1 MNEMKKIIRKLAQIS
16 FKTSKR
22 QINFFL
28 IIFYIFIFL
37 FLSINIFFSQK
48 ISPIFFGLVNNDKKS
63 VVAFLQKIINNNNFE
78 NQLKYFEKIFGP
90 SLKNDVFAKKL
101 QREIKIKE
109 LEQILEKNPQSRDV
123 LYGLYLLNLE
133 KESQK
138 TAEKYLRLA
147 KEIDPEIK

>member
-1 MNEMKKIIRKLAQIS
+1 MNDMKKIIKKLAQMS

-22 QINFFL
+22 QSNFFL
-28 IIFYIFIFL
+28 IIYYIFIFL
-37 FLSINIFFSQK
+37 FLSINIFFSQN

-63 VVAFLQKIINNNNFE
+63 AVTFLQKIINHNNFE
-78 NQLKYFEKIFGP
+78 NQLKYFEKIFGS

-101 QREIKIKE
+101 QREAKIKE
-109 LEQILEKNPQSRDV
+109 LEQILKKNPQSRDV

-138 TAEKYLRLA
+138 TAEKYLKLA

>member
-1 MNEMKKIIRKLAQIS
+1 MNDMKKIIKKLAQIS

-48 ISPIFFGLVNNDKKS
+48 ISPIFFGLVNNDKRS
-63 VVAFLQKIINNNNFE
+63 VILFLQKIRNNNNFE
-78 NQLKYFEKIFGP
+78 NQLKYFQEIFGP
-90 SLKNDVFAKKL
+90 SLKNDVFAKEL
-101 QREIKIKE
+101 QRETKIKK

-133 KESQK
+133 KGDLLNAK
-138 TAEKYLRLA
+138 KYLRLV
-147 KEIDPEIK
+147 KEIDPDIK